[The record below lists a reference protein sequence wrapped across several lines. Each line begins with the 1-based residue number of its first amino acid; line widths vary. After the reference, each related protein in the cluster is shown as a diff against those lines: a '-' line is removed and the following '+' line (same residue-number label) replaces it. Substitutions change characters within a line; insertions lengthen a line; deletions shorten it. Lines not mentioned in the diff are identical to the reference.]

1 MYTKTKPQRLFE
13 IKAIAQNE
21 VNPERVVFTCK
32 KVKAQTEIYMDRK
45 KIVKI
50 LELMKEFHHA
60 KIVTGKC
67 PDCRELTIL
76 VFLADDF
83 YRCVNC
89 GN

>member
-1 MYTKTKPQRLFE
+1 
-13 IKAIAQNE
+13 
-21 VNPERVVFTCK
+21 
-32 KVKAQTEIYMDRK
+32 
-45 KIVKI
+45 
-50 LELMKEFHHA
+50 MKEFHHA

-89 GN
+89 GADLEQKVNGVIKYVIADRETDFKIRNLDENQDG

>member
-1 MYTKTKPQRLFE
+1 M
-13 IKAIAQNE
+13 
-21 VNPERVVFTCK
+21 VNGD
-32 KVKAQTEIYMDRK
+32 I
-45 KIVKI
+45 
-50 LELMKEFHHA
+50 LMKEFHHA

-89 GN
+89 GADLEQKVNGVIKYIEANANTKIKLMEDFPPDHG